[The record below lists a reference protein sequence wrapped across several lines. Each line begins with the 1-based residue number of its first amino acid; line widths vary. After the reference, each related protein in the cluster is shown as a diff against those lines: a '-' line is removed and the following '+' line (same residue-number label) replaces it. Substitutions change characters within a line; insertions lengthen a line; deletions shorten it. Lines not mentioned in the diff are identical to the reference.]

1 MDKLFRLRRPNSW
14 CRLGV
19 SRVST
24 FCGGFYTSTSHPDP
38 ADTIYRRISKA
49 GYPTNSM
56 AAILDQWLEQ
66 GRDLKQSDLQGLVKM
81 LRRYNRYGH
90 ALQVSEWMSD
100 QRNHQVSPRD
110 IAIRLD
116 LISRVHGLEQMEKY
130 FNGIPDDLRGLQVYG
145 ALLNCYA
152 YHKYLEKAEALMLKM
167 REFGFLKTTLSYNV
181 MLKLYF
187 QLSKIEKLEMLLQEM
202 EQNGIKHDKF
212 TCSIQLNA
220 YGATANIEGM
230 EKLLSRMAVNPDLT
244 LDWHVYVTAA
254 KWYLKAGLIEKGLTM
269 VRKSEPIISGKSK
282 RIAYETLL
290 TLYATAGEIDEVYR
304 MWNLCKNL
312 GKVYNSS
319 YLCMISSLMR
329 LDEIN
334 GAEIIFKEW
343 ESEQQFFDARVPNV
357 MISAYCRKGH
367 LEKAEAYVDR
377 FVESGND
384 PDATTW
390 DRLAT
395 GYHANGQM
403 AKSVEAMKKAILAD
417 RPGWKPNTITLAAIL
432 EYLKQQDDVGAAE
445 EEFLKLLQERGHS
458 STGINDK
465 LGSNFNK
472 ETLHFEAIDEMER
485 EDTLLDDIEGA
496 EKIFEE
502 WESQCSTVCENR
514 ILICLLIA
522 YCIEGLFEKAE
533 SVVNKALKGGK
544 PHASLWNVLAMGY
557 KGGNQMSK
565 AVEMLKWALS
575 VGKQWWSP
583 NSVTL
588 DSCLD
593 YSEGQGDVGGAEDMI
608 RLLKMLG
615 SLTRDIYHRW
625 PRICVAAGASVLV
638 YLPVKKHTRSLNLG
652 LAHSLLELFA

>member
-19 SRVST
+19 SKVST
-24 FCGGFYTSTSHPDP
+24 FCGGFYTSTSHSDP

-49 GYPTNSM
+49 GHPTNSM

-81 LRRYNRYGH
+81 LRRYNRSGH

-100 QRNHQVSPRD
+100 QRNHQVSPGD

-116 LISRVHGLEQMEKY
+116 LISRVRGLEQMEKY

-152 YHKYLEKAEALMLKM
+152 SHKYLEKAEALMLKM

-187 QLSKIEKLEMLLQEM
+187 QLRKIDKLDMLLQEM

-220 YGATANIEGM
+220 YGATADIEGM

-269 VRKSEPIISGKSK
+269 VRKSEPTISGKSK
-282 RIAYETLL
+282 RIAYESLL
-290 TLYATAGEIDEVYR
+290 TLYANAREIDEVYR
-304 MWNLCKNL
+304 MWNLLKNL

-334 GAEIIFKEW
+334 GAERIFKEW
-343 ESEQQFFDARVPNV
+343 ESEQQFFDVRVPNV

-377 FVESGND
+377 FVERGND

-458 STGINDK
+458 STSIYDK

-472 ETLHFEAIDEMER
+472 ETLHFEAIDQMER
-485 EDTLLDDIEGA
+485 EDTLVDGEMHEII
-496 EKIFEE
+496 KN
-502 WESQCSTVCENR
+502 ESS
-514 ILICLLIA
+514 
-522 YCIEGLFEKAE
+522 
-533 SVVNKALKGGK
+533 S
-544 PHASLWNVLAMGY
+544 
-557 KGGNQMSK
+557 
-565 AVEMLKWALS
+565 
-575 VGKQWWSP
+575 
-583 NSVTL
+583 
-588 DSCLD
+588 
-593 YSEGQGDVGGAEDMI
+593 
-608 RLLKMLG
+608 
-615 SLTRDIYHRW
+615 
-625 PRICVAAGASVLV
+625 
-638 YLPVKKHTRSLNLG
+638 
-652 LAHSLLELFA
+652 